1 MKNDKNVS
9 FYYPK
14 YIKRF
19 LSLFYIIYYLHQKK
33 KQKYNINEANLHFF
47 TIVVAVFVLV
57 NTLLKTFLTIPG
69 KCK

>member
-1 MKNDKNVS
+1 M
-9 FYYPK
+9 
-14 YIKRF
+14 
-19 LSLFYIIYYLHQKK
+19 HQKVFKPFLHNILFTSEK

-69 KCK
+69 KCKQVF